1 MKADYPSVLLIYTGG
16 TIGMIENPE
25 TGALENFNF
34 DHLLKHV
41 PELKRF
47 NYRIS
52 SYQFDPP
59 IDSSDM
65 EPAFWAKLVEIIN
78 YNYDSFDGFVI
89 LHGTDTMAYT
99 ASALSFMLE
108 NLSKPVILTGFE
120 QAPET
125 TLSIRYQCSNT
136 HAFPRNTR
144 GHCFGTA
151 SCTGTQSSGTQ
162 NFRIGECSPKGVV
175 YQRTERCHR
184 PGNHHRQHHPM
195 RFRRRRNGTLRNRNP
210 ITAGRGDQRL

>member
-34 DHLLKHV
+34 AHLLKHV

-47 NYRIS
+47 NYHIS

-59 IDSSDM
+59 MDSSDM
-65 EPAFWAKLVEIIN
+65 DPDAWRKLVRIISDN
-78 YNYDSFDGFVI
+78 YNQYTGFVI

-108 NLSKPVILTGFE
+108 GLNKPVND
-120 QAPET
+120 
-125 TLSIRYQCSNT
+125 LS
-136 HAFPRNTR
+136 R
-144 GHCFGTA
+144 GCNA
-151 SCTGTQSSGTQ
+151 D
-162 NFRIGECSPKGVV
+162 EV
-175 YQRTERCHR
+175 YK
-184 PGNHHRQHHPM
+184 M
-195 RFRRRRNGTLRNRNP
+195 AI
-210 ITAGRGDQRL
+210 ITAALV

>member
-1 MKADYPSVLLIYTGG
+1 MRAETPSVLLIYTGG

-59 IDSSDM
+59 LDSSDM
-65 EPAFWAKLVEIIN
+65 EPAYWAKLVKIIN
-78 YNYDSFDGFVI
+78 YNYDYFDGFVI

-108 NLSKPVILTGFE
+108 NLSKPVILTGS
-120 QAPET
+120 Q
-125 TLSIRYQCSNT
+125 YQSELCAQTEKKISSQ
-136 HAFPRNTR
+136 PLRSQLPKTR
-144 GHCFGTA
+144 M
-151 SCTGTQSSGTQ
+151 
-162 NFRIGECSPKGVV
+162 V
-175 YQRTERCHR
+175 R
-184 PGNHHRQHHPM
+184 PL
-195 RFRRRRNGTLRNRNP
+195 FLKYVFSLK
-210 ITAGRGDQRL
+210 II

>member
-1 MKADYPSVLLIYTGG
+1 
-16 TIGMIENPE
+16 MIENPE

-59 IDSSDM
+59 LDSSDM
-65 EPAFWAKLVEIIN
+65 EPAYWAKLVKIIN
-78 YNYDSFDGFVI
+78 YNYDYFDGFVI

-108 NLSKPVILTGFE
+108 NLSKPVILTGSQLPIGDPF
-120 QAPET
+120 AR
-125 TLSIRYQCSNT
+125 LSSSRFHASSACSFLALRLSDYLS
-136 HAFPRNTR
+136 AF
-144 GHCFGTA
+144 
-151 SCTGTQSSGTQ
+151 SQLSQMSGW
-162 NFRIGECSPKGVV
+162 
-175 YQRTERCHR
+175 
-184 PGNHHRQHHPM
+184 
-195 RFRRRRNGTLRNRNP
+195 
-210 ITAGRGDQRL
+210 

>member
-1 MKADYPSVLLIYTGG
+1 
-16 TIGMIENPE
+16 MIENPE

-34 DHLLKHV
+34 DQLLQHV

-65 EPAFWAKLVEIIN
+65 EPSLWAKIVKIIN
-78 YNYDSFDGFVI
+78 YNYDNFDGFVI

-108 NLSKPVILTGFE
+108 GLDKPVILTGSQLPIGVLRTDGKE
-120 QAPET
+120 NLMDGQPY
-125 TLSIRYQCSNT
+125 L
-136 HAFPRNTR
+136 
-144 GHCFGTA
+144 TA
-151 SCTGTQSSGTQ
+151 EGALVMEVNALIPHITGTRTQ
-162 NFRIGECSPKGVV
+162 YDDKVNVLRIE
-175 YQRTERCHR
+175 TE
-184 PGNHHRQHHPM
+184 
-195 RFRRRRNGTLRNRNP
+195 
-210 ITAGRGDQRL
+210 